1 MTIHQLM
8 SNYKQVRN
16 KKKIKMQSSNVSR
29 LWGGLIPSKIKMERK
44 YVFICFCLLFLD
56 IVIVSLLEKLGT
68 SFELKNVHELLN
80 VNCNTKIL
88 YYHSWTLW
96 CNKRLHVRVPIKGVD
111 FVPYRLVR
119 SVYTVLASKPVH
131 ITPLFRIGK
140 NTSRIG
146 QFRAILAGIDFFFFF
161 FTVL

>member
-1 MTIHQLM
+1 
-8 SNYKQVRN
+8 
-16 KKKIKMQSSNVSR
+16 MQCSNVSW

-68 SFELKNVHELLN
+68 SFEFKNVHELLN
-80 VNCNTKIL
+80 INCNTKIL

-96 CNKRLHVRVPIKGVD
+96 CNKRLHVWVPIKGVD

-119 SVYTVLASKPVH
+119 LVYTVLVSKPIH
-131 ITPLFRIGK
+131 ITPLFRTEK
-140 NTSRIG
+140 NTGRTGCVI
-146 QFRAILAGIDFFFFF
+146 AIPAKSGYFDW
-161 FTVL
+161 

>member
-1 MTIHQLM
+1 
-8 SNYKQVRN
+8 
-16 KKKIKMQSSNVSR
+16 MQSSNVSW

-68 SFELKNVHELLN
+68 SFEFKNVHELLN
-80 VNCNTKIL
+80 INCNTKIL

-119 SVYTVLASKPVH
+119 PVYTVLVSKPIH
-131 ITPLFRIGK
+131 ITPLFRTEK
-140 NTSRIG
+140 NTGRTS
-146 QFRAILAGIDFFFFF
+146 QFRALRFFFFKF
-161 FTVL
+161 CNFC

>member
-1 MTIHQLM
+1 
-8 SNYKQVRN
+8 
-16 KKKIKMQSSNVSR
+16 MQSSNVSR

-68 SFELKNVHELLN
+68 SFDFKNVHELLN

-96 CNKRLHVRVPIKGVD
+96 CNKRLHVWVPIKGVD
-111 FVPYRLVR
+111 FVLYWLVQP
-119 SVYTVLASKPVH
+119 VYTVPASKLVH
-131 ITPLFRIGK
+131 ITPLFRTGK
-140 NTSRIG
+140 NTGHIS
-146 QFRAILAGIDFFFFF
+146 QFRAISTGIDFFFFF
-161 FTVL
+161 FLSFVIFEFLLEHNGNLFVLTY

>member
-1 MTIHQLM
+1 MG
-8 SNYKQVRN
+8 R
-16 KKKIKMQSSNVSR
+16 
-29 LWGGLIPSKIKMERK
+29 LIPSKIKMERK

-111 FVPYRLVR
+111 FVSYRLVR
-119 SVYTVLASKPVH
+119 SVYTILASKPVH
-131 ITPLFRIGK
+131 ITPLFCTRK
-140 NTSRIG
+140 NTDRIS
-146 QFRAILAGIDFFFFF
+146 QFRAIPAGTGRTNRYQKKKFFFFIF
-161 FTVL
+161 YFLSFVIFEFLLG